1 MILLLFILLVSTSV
15 FGKGDNPPKDT
26 NNTYTQ
32 VYKSNVYWE
41 DIPRSKQDSI
51 LRHTDSDLLS
61 LYLGAYMC
69 WSFDVLFI
77 IKI

>member
-15 FGKGDNPPKDT
+15 FGKGDNLPKDT

-32 VYKSNVYWE
+32 VYKTNVYWE